1 MRKKEIISDG
11 ADSKSIRDLI
21 NRVQLDMAELLS
33 VVGGLRDLIYLYSDE
48 NLENVDKRNRAFD
61 ILTGVTEALEL
72 EINVRTKWYY
82 ENQGDI
88 LSEYKTTK

>member
-1 MRKKEIISDG
+1 MRKNEIILDG
-11 ADSKSIRDLI
+11 ADSISIWDLI
-21 NRVQLDMAELLS
+21 NRIQLDMAELLS
-33 VVGGLRDLIYLYSDE
+33 VVGGLRDLIHLYSDE